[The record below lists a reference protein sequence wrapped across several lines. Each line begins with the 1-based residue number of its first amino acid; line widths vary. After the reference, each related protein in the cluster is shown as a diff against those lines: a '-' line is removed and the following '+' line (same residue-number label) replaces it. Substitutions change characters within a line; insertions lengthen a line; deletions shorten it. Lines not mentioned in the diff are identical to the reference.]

1 MPFCEM
7 CDKYNYLLCSH
18 GNIVQK
24 DNSKPV
30 GLWVDPNT
38 MHYFCRTCMQG
49 FRYYEEMTLHRRRE
63 SH

>member
-1 MPFCEM
+1 MPYCDVCER
-7 CDKYNYLLCSH
+7 YNYLSCSH
-18 GNIVQK
+18 GTVL
-24 DNSKPV
+24 NSVSPSP
-30 GLWVDPNT
+30 LWVEQST